1 MKLSIA
7 RVKLLYMYFQ
17 AENREW
23 SVNKV
28 DGYFNHVFQPLKN
41 NNIKKTYISVLN
53 DCFQHIASLLFKV
66 AQLTNIHFFFKKLNI
81 LNILTHYF
89 VNKYVNKNN
98 SNQIKRSAD
107 IFIFNSISNYILI
120 HFNSKK
126 TIFES

>member
-1 MKLSIA
+1 
-7 RVKLLYMYFQ
+7 MYFQ

-66 AQLTNIHFFFKKLNI
+66 AQHSLQT
-81 LNILTHYF
+81 
-89 VNKYVNKNN
+89 
-98 SNQIKRSAD
+98 
-107 IFIFNSISNYILI
+107 FIF
-120 HFNSKK
+120 FQK
-126 TIFES
+126 TEYFEHINALFCK